1 MTEPPGMRFD
11 CDARDDIAIP
21 DKCRI
26 LIVEDEILI
35 AEDIRKSLA
44 RLGYCVTEMV
54 TSGKKALDSIQAA
67 PPHVVLMDITLKG
80 KMTGIETAQK
90 IKDLWH
96 IPVIYTT
103 ASEDE
108 ATVALAARSN
118 PVAYLIKPI
127 DIRELKAAIEL
138 AACRAQMEKRLREA
152 NESLERKVSERTRK
166 LREINRQLTKE
177 IQGHQATQA
186 ELIKARQRLEDAQK
200 IACLGHWEWEVS
212 TRTVVWSKEVF
223 RICQKDPNVF
233 EPSYEAFLEM
243 LFPEERDRAR
253 KGIAQAWRKKEPYE
267 IRHGIVRP
275 DGSIRTVL
283 QKGRVQLDSSG
294 TPTGMLG
301 TVQDITD
308 QYEIEQKI
316 RRKVSE
322 LSVFNQLVRSG
333 VGQQDVGATLK
344 IIFSQLFDFIK
355 PDLVIIYFIKNNRL
369 VFQGKSGNDN
379 LVSFPA
385 SATLKMGECLCG
397 QVVSRRSPVF
407 SLDIH
412 SDSRCVLSHCK
423 NAGIT
428 SFAGLP
434 LKAGEKLIGVLGL
447 GSVSKRNF
455 FGEKAFLTAFANQAG
470 VIIQNTLLKERVNN
484 QVTVLRNQIRRIKKG
499 EDLVRKNKA
508 LVQSVVDGIPEPL
521 ILIDHQWKIEL
532 LNRAAA
538 MYLDVSPQEIA
549 GKKTLPGVLMEKGYP
564 DPTQTIKIDNMGRS
578 VSFETS
584 GWINSDRIKKISF
597 HPVREEA
604 SDAPM
609 LILHIKDITEKKQL
623 EKQMVQKEK
632 LGALG
637 QLAAG
642 VAHEINNPIM
652 GIINYAQIIIDD
664 NCKNEL
670 HIQILQKIMKEGRRI
685 AGIVKSL
692 LSFARPVSEEK
703 YAPVEIKPI
712 LNDIKSLVNSQI
724 HKHSIV
730 FEVVVNDSLPP
741 VLGNAQEL
749 QQVFLNF
756 VTNSIYA
763 IQKKEALDKEPGRIT
778 ITGDTVSSPAG
789 QRVRITFHD
798 NGIGIPRNLID
809 KIYDPFF
816 TTKPPEQGTGL
827 GLSITHGIV
836 KNHGGTIAVESRK
849 GRYTRFTIFLPVAL
863 LSADS
868 E

>member
-1 MTEPPGMRFD
+1 M
-11 CDARDDIAIP
+11 
-21 DKCRI
+21 
-26 LIVEDEILI
+26 
-35 AEDIRKSLA
+35 
-44 RLGYCVTEMV
+44 
-54 TSGKKALDSIQAA
+54 
-67 PPHVVLMDITLKG
+67 VLMDITLKG

-108 ATVALAARSN
+108 ATVGLAMKSN

-152 NESLERKVSERTRK
+152 NESLERKVSERTRE

-200 IACLGHWEWEVS
+200 IACLGHWEWDMT
-212 TRTVVWSKEVF
+212 TRSAVWSKEVY
-223 RICQKDPNVF
+223 RICLVDPDIF
-233 EPSYEAFLEM
+233 EPSFETFLQM
-243 LFPEERDRAR
+243 VVPEERD
-253 KGIAQAWRKKEPYE
+253 KVKTGITQAWRKKENYG
-267 IRHGIVRP
+267 IRHGIVRQ
-275 DGSIRTVL
+275 DGSIRMVL
-283 QKGRVQLDSSG
+283 QKGGVQYDPSG
-294 TPTGMLG
+294 KPTGMLG

-308 QYEIEQKI
+308 QHEIEQKI
-316 RRKVSE
+316 RRKMSE
-322 LSVFNQLVRSG
+322 LSVFNHLVRSG
-333 VGQQDVGATLK
+333 VGQQDISITLK
-344 IIFSQLFDFIK
+344 IIFNHLFDFIK
-355 PDLVIIYFIKNNRL
+355 PDLMVIYFIKNNRL

-379 LVSFPA
+379 FIGFPA
-385 SATLKMGECLCG
+385 SATVKIGECLCG
-397 QVVSRRSPVF
+397 QVVLKMAPVF

-412 SDSRCVLSHCK
+412 SDPRCMLNHCK
-423 NAGIT
+423 RADIT

-447 GSVSKRNF
+447 GSVSEQDF
-455 FGEKAFLTAFANQAG
+455 SVEKEFLTAFANQAG

-484 QVTVLRNQIRRIKKG
+484 QVTLLRNQIRRIKKG
-499 EDLVRKNKA
+499 EEQVGKSKA
-508 LVQSVVDGIPEPL
+508 LLQSVLDGIPEPL
-521 ILIDHQWKIEL
+521 ILIDDQWMIQL
-532 LNRAAA
+532 LNRPAAI
-538 MYLDVSPQEIA
+538 YLDVAVNETV
-549 GKKTLPGVLMEKGYP
+549 GKKTLPELFLEKGCP
-564 DPTQTIKIDNMGRS
+564 DPMEAVKISDMDHS
-578 VSFETS
+578 VSFEAR
-584 GWINSDRIKKISF
+584 GWINSARIKKVSF

-609 LILHIKDITEKKQL
+609 VIIHIKDITETKQM

-664 NCKNEL
+664 SCKNEL

-789 QRVRITFHD
+789 HQVRITFHD

-849 GRYTRFTIFLPVAL
+849 GQYTRFTIFLPVAL
-863 LSADS
+863 LPADS

>member
-1 MTEPPGMRFD
+1 MFSDGD
-11 CDARDDIAIP
+11 ACDDTAIP
-21 DKCRI
+21 DECRI

-44 RLGYCVTEMV
+44 RLGYTITDMV
-54 TSGKKALDSIQAA
+54 TSGKKALDSIQTAT
-67 PPHVVLMDITLKG
+67 PYVVLMDITLKG
-80 KMTGIETAQK
+80 KMTGIEAAQK

-108 ATVALAARSN
+108 ATVALATKSN

-127 DIRELKAAIEL
+127 DTRELKAAIEL
-138 AACRAQMEKRLREA
+138 AVCRAQMEERLRQT
-152 NESLERKVSERTRK
+152 NETLEKKVSERTRK

-177 IQGHQATQA
+177 IQEHQVTQA
-186 ELIKARQRLEDAQK
+186 ELVRARQRLEDAQK
-200 IACLGHWEWEVS
+200 IACIGHWEWDMA
-212 TRTVVWSKEVF
+212 TQTVVWSKEVY
-223 RICQKDPNVF
+223 RICQVDPKIF
-233 EPSYEAFLEM
+233 QPSYKVFLEM
-243 LFPEERDRAR
+243 LFPLGASRVK
-253 KGIAQAWRKKEPYE
+253 KGIVQAWRNKEHYE
-267 IRHGIVRP
+267 TRHGIVRP
-275 DGSIRTVL
+275 DGSIRMVL
-283 QKGRVQLDSSG
+283 QKGGVQYDPSG
-294 TPTGMLG
+294 QPTGMLG

-308 QYEIEQKI
+308 QYETEQKI
-316 RRKVSE
+316 RRKMSE

-333 VGQQDVGATLK
+333 VGQQDIGTTLK
-344 IIFSQLFDFIK
+344 IIFSYLFDFIK
-355 PDLVIIYFIKNNRL
+355 PDLVVIYFIKNNRL
-369 VFQGKSGNDN
+369 VFQGKSGNDRLIN
-379 LVSFPA
+379 FPA
-385 SATLKMGECLCG
+385 SATVKIGECLCG
-397 QVVSRRSPVF
+397 QVVLKMSPVF

-412 SDSRCVLSHCK
+412 SDPRCMLNHCK
-423 NAGIT
+423 KAGIT
-428 SFAGLP
+428 SFAGLA
-434 LKAGEKLIGVLGL
+434 LKAGKKLIGVLGL
-447 GSVSKRNF
+447 GSVDKRNF
-455 FGEKAFLTAFANQAG
+455 AREKAFLTAFANQAG

-499 EDLVRKNKA
+499 EDQIRKSQA
-508 LVQSVVDGIPEPL
+508 LLQSVVDGIPDPL

-538 MYLDVSPQEIA
+538 KYLDVSPQEIV
-549 GKKTLPGVLMEKGYP
+549 GKKTLPGVFMEKGYP
-564 DPTQTIKIDNMGRS
+564 DPTETIKIDNMDRS

-584 GWINSDRIKKISF
+584 GWVNPARNKKVSF

-609 LILHIKDITEKKQL
+609 HIIHIKDITEKKQM

-724 HKHSIV
+724 RKHSIV
-730 FEVVVNDSLPP
+730 FQVVVNDSLPP
-741 VLGNAQEL
+741 VLGSAQEL

-763 IQKKEALDKEPGRIT
+763 IQKKQIPEKEPGRIT

-789 QRVRITFHD
+789 HQVRITFHD
-798 NGIGIPRNLID
+798 NGIGIPKHLID

-836 KNHGGTIAVESRK
+836 KNHGGTIAVESHK
-849 GRYTRFTIFLPVAL
+849 GRYTQFAIFLPAAL
-863 LSADS
+863 PQSDS